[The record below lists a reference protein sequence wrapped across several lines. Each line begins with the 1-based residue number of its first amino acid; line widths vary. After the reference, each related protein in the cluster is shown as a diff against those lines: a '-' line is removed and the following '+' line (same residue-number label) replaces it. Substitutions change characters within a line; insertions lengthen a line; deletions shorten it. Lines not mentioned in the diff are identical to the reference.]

1 MFDLTCSCTNARL
14 CLSKTPKVGTA
25 MASGEQKAPCQT
37 QRLQIY
43 PNTNS
48 GVTPFWKEKYERE
61 AKRYWDVFYKR
72 HKDRFFKDRH
82 YLDKEW
88 GEYFS
93 GGGRKVI
100 LEVGCGAGNTIFPVV
115 ASYPDAFV
123 YACDFSPRA
132 IELVKTH
139 ADFKESH
146 ISAFV
151 FDLTADDL
159 CKEIPP
165 CSVDIVTMIFMLS
178 AVSPEKMPLV
188 LQNVRNVIK
197 PNGYVLFR
205 DYATG
210 DLAQERFSGKDQK
223 ISDNFYVRGDGTRAY
238 YFSNE
243 FLTNLFKENGFDV
256 HKLHVYC
263 KQVENRSRELIM
275 NRRWVQAVF
284 RVSDSSDSS
293 SSKEDEANNLDS
305 DNIDKE
311 IKQNNMNGSLND
323 SVVDLSEGVAVDM
336 FGVLPSSEYE
346 IIDINL
352 GGWDFKISLLSKE
365 YQHTCKSTGLML
377 WESARLMASI
387 LAENPDIVAGKRV
400 LELGCGSGGICS
412 MIASRYADL
421 VVATDGDGFALDLL
435 AKNVASNIGPSLL
448 TKLTTKRLEWGNKD
462 HIESIKEVVSNR
474 GFDVIM
480 GTDVTYI
487 PEAILPLFA
496 TVKELVAPAGIR
508 EDDNVPALVLCHI
521 FRRVDEPTLLHA
533 AAHFGFRLVDKW
545 PAGTSTNSQSII
557 SNWFVDNGLKDDLP
571 STALNI
577 LLFRKARY

>member
-1 MFDLTCSCTNARL
+1 MLDLTCTKPPLFTSIN
-14 CLSKTPKVGTA
+14 PKIGTA
-25 MASGEQKAPCQT
+25 MASGEQKLPPET

-43 PNTNS
+43 PNTNT
-48 GVTPFWKEKYERE
+48 GVSPFWKEKYERE

-88 GEYFS
+88 GDYFS

-100 LEVGCGAGNTIFPVV
+100 LEVGCGAGNTIFPVM

-132 IELVKTH
+132 IELVKMH
-139 ADFKESH
+139 EDFKESQVH
-146 ISAFV
+146 AFV
-151 FDLTADDL
+151 SDLTADDL
-159 CKEIPP
+159 CKEILPS
-165 CSVDIVTMIFMLS
+165 SVDIVTMIFMLS

-188 LQNVRNVIK
+188 LQNVRKVIK
-197 PNGYVLFR
+197 PNGYVLLR

-256 HKLHVYC
+256 HKIDVYC
-263 KQVENRSRELIM
+263 KQVENRSRELVM

-284 RVSDSSDSS
+284 RVSDGSDSS
-293 SSKEDEANNLDS
+293 SSKEAEANHLDNH
-305 DNIDKE
+305 NIDKE
-311 IKQNNMNGSLND
+311 INQNSLNGGLND
-323 SVVDLSEGVAVDM
+323 TAVDLSEGVAVDM
-336 FGVLPSSEYE
+336 FGVLPS
-346 IIDINL
+346 
-352 GGWDFKISLLSKE
+352 K
-365 YQHTCKSTGLML
+365 
-377 WESARLMASI
+377 
-387 LAENPDIVAGKRV
+387 NPKIVAGKRV

-412 MIASRYADL
+412 MIAARYADL

-435 AKNVASNIGPSLL
+435 AKNVASNIEPLLL

-462 HIESIKEVVSNR
+462 DIESIKEVSKG

-496 TVKELVAPAGIR
+496 TAKELIASSGSNK
-508 EDDNVPALVLCHI
+508 DDNVPALILCHI
-521 FRRVDEPTLLHA
+521 FRRVDEPTLLSA
-533 AAHFGFRLVDKW
+533 AAQYGFRLVDKW
-545 PAGTSTNSQSII
+545 PTGISTELSQSII
-557 SNWFVDNGLKDDLP
+557 DNWFVDNGLKDDLP

-577 LLFRKARY
+577 LLFHKG